1 MGGSTRWQDLAGDD
15 EGEAYAARLAARAAT
30 GADMHGEADRVES
43 VLGGR
48 RGRVLDAGCGTG
60 RVVVE
65 LARRG
70 HDVVGVDLDP
80 SMLAVAR
87 RDAPELVWVQ
97 ADLADLGSVDL
108 GAPFDVVVCA
118 GNVVP
123 LLADGT
129 EADAIRGMAGVLRP
143 GGRLVCGFGLD
154 VAHLPLDH
162 VPVTLADH
170 DAWCAEAGLVLEQ
183 RFATWEGAPFDDGG
197 YHVSV
202 HRSCG
207 EAEVRASPDAP
218 R

>member
-1 MGGSTRWQDLAGDD
+1 MAGSTRWQDLAGDD

-30 GADMHGEADRVES
+30 GESMHGEADRAEV
-43 VLGGR
+43 VLGGT

-60 RVVVE
+60 RVGTE

-87 RDAPELVWVQ
+87 RDAPTVTWVE
-97 ADLADLGSVDL
+97 ADLAHLDGLDLGDAFDL
-108 GAPFDVVVCA
+108 VVCA

-129 EADAIRGMAGVLRP
+129 EAAAVAAMAGALRP
-143 GGRLVCGFGLD
+143 GGALLCGFGLD

-162 VPVTLADH
+162 VPVTLDQY
-170 DAWCAEAGLVLEQ
+170 DRWCAEAGLVLAE
-183 RFATWEGAPFDDGG
+183 RYATWEGAPFDDGG

-202 HRSCG
+202 HR
-207 EAEVRASPDAP
+207 RPQ
-218 R
+218 

>member
-1 MGGSTRWQDLAGDD
+1 MADGTRWQDLAGDD

-30 GADMHGEADRVES
+30 GADMHGEADRVEV

-60 RVVVE
+60 RVAVE

-70 HDVVGVDLDP
+70 HEVVGVDLDP

-87 RDAPELVWVQ
+87 RDAPEVPWHE
-97 ADLADLGSVDL
+97 ADLAALEAVELGD
-108 GAPFDVVVCA
+108 PFDVVVCA

-123 LLADGT
+123 LLAAGT
-129 EADAIRGMAGVLRP
+129 EPAAVAAMTGVLRP

-162 VPVTLADH
+162 VPVTLDAY
-170 DAWCAEAGLVLEQ
+170 DAWCADAGLVLDE
-183 RFATWEGAPFDDGG
+183 RFATWEGAPFDGDG

-202 HRSCG
+202 HHR
-207 EAEVRASPDAP
+207 EQ
-218 R
+218 

>member
-1 MGGSTRWQDLAGDD
+1 MAGSTRWQDLAGDD

-30 GADMHGEADRVES
+30 GESMHGEADRAEV
-43 VLGGR
+43 VLGGT
-48 RGRVLDAGCGTG
+48 RGQVLDAGCGTG
-60 RVVVE
+60 RVGIE

-87 RDAPELVWVQ
+87 RDAPTVTWVE
-97 ADLADLGSVDL
+97 ADLAHLDGLDLGDAFDL
-108 GAPFDVVVCA
+108 VVCA

-129 EADAIRGMAGVLRP
+129 EAAAVAAMAGALRP
-143 GGRLVCGFGLD
+143 GGALLCGFGLD

-162 VPVTLADH
+162 VPVTLDQY
-170 DAWCAEAGLVLEQ
+170 DRWCAEAGLVLAE
-183 RFATWEGAPFDDGG
+183 RYATWEGAPFDDGG

-202 HRSCG
+202 HR
-207 EAEVRASPDAP
+207 RPQ
-218 R
+218 

>member
-1 MGGSTRWQDLAGDD
+1 MGTTRWQDLAGDD

-30 GADMHGEADRVES
+30 GAAMHGEADRVEA
-43 VLGGR
+43 VLGGV

-60 RVVVE
+60 RVAGE

-70 HDVVGVDLDP
+70 HEVVGVDLDP

-87 RDAPELVWVQ
+87 RDHPGPTWVE
-97 ADLADLGSVDL
+97 ADLARLDAVDL
-108 GAPFDVVVCA
+108 GGPFDVVVCA

-129 EADAIRGMAGVLRP
+129 EPDAVAHLAGVLDR
-143 GGRLVCGFGLD
+143 GGALVCGFGLD

-162 VPVTLADH
+162 VPVTL
-170 DAWCAEAGLVLEQ
+170 DAYDRWCVAAGLVLAD
-183 RFATWEGAPFDDGG
+183 RFATWEGAPFADGG

-202 HRSCG
+202 HRRG
-207 EAEVRASPDAP
+207 
-218 R
+218 

>member
-1 MGGSTRWQDLAGDD
+1 MAGPTRWQDLAGDG

-30 GADMHGEADRVES
+30 GAAMHAEADRVEA

-48 RGRVLDAGCGTG
+48 PGRVLDAGCGTG
-60 RVVVE
+60 RVAVE

-70 HDVVGVDLDP
+70 TEVVGVDLDA

-87 RDAPELVWVQ
+87 REAPAITWVE
-97 ADLADLGSVDL
+97 ADLAHLDDVDL
-108 GAPFDVVVCA
+108 GDPFDLVVCA

-129 EADAIRGMAGVLRP
+129 EAAAVAAMATVLRP
-143 GGRLVCGFGLD
+143 GGALLCGFGLD

-162 VPVTLADH
+162 VPVTLVQYDG
-170 DAWCAEAGLVLEQ
+170 WCAAAGLELDE
-183 RFATWEGAPFDDGG
+183 RYATWEGAAFVDGGG

-202 HRSCG
+202 HR
-207 EAEVRASPDAP
+207 RPQ
-218 R
+218 